1 MADATEA
8 ESAVV
13 SQGSWLNRNVL
24 ALGLVSL
31 LTDSATEMVIPLLPL
46 FLTTVLGA
54 GPMALGLIEGV
65 ADAVASVLKFLS
77 GRWSDRAGRR
87 RPFVLAG
94 YSLSSLCRPF
104 VALAGTT
111 WHVLVVRVLDRTGKG
126 LRSSPRDALLAASV
140 APAQRGAAFG
150 LHRAMDHAG
159 AVLGPLIAFSILTW
173 WTDDLRTIFWWS
185 AIPGALAVLM
195 ILVFVKESTPES
207 PLPEPV
213 LRDAGTNTGSGL
225 ATLLLPIGLFTI
237 GNSSDLFLL
246 LKASASRSPMTELPL
261 LWMGLHLVKT
271 IASVPGGRLADTL
284 GRRKVLALGWIY
296 YAAVYT
302 AFAFVD
308 DPRLIWCLFIAYGI
322 HHGLTEGAE
331 RALVAE
337 LAPASQRGTAFG
349 WFHLTVG
356 IGSLVAS
363 VMFGTVW
370 TYAGSRAA
378 FLMSATLAILAAG
391 TLIGLT
397 PPSDGV
403 RQEITGDS
411 DG

>member
-1 MADATEA
+1 MRVGKDPGITRRDFL
-8 ESAVV
+8 
-13 SQGSWLNRNVL
+13 W
-24 ALGLVSL
+24 LVSL
-31 LTDSATEMVIPLLPL
+31 SAGGLLAGCAVNPVTGKQQLMLLSENQEIQIDRENSPHQFSADYGMV
-46 FLTTVLGA
+46 
-54 GPMALGLIEGV
+54 E
-65 ADAVASVLKFLS
+65 
-77 GRWSDRAGRR
+77 DRA
-87 RPFVLAG
+87 LND
-94 YSLSSLCRPF
+94 YI
-104 VALAGTT
+104 
-111 WHVLVVRVLDRTGKG
+111 DRTGKG